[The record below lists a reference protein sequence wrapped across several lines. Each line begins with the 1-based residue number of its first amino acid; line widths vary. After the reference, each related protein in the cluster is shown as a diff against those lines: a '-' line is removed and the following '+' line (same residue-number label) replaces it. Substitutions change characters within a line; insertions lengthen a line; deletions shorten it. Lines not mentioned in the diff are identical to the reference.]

1 MIDLNA
7 TLLIQIFNFLLLVAL
22 LTKFAY
28 KPLMSMLAERE
39 QRIAGSLEAAEQE
52 RQEAAKL
59 KEEYLKELA
68 AARNQAQ
75 QIVEKAN
82 RLAEQNKEELLRAA
96 KEEHAR
102 LLKATQDELAR
113 EREKAL
119 QDLRSEVVALSVAA
133 AGKILSQQLDEAAHA
148 QLVDDFIEKLDREKT
163 GGLPC

>member
-52 RQEAAKL
+52 RQEATKL

-102 LLKATQDELAR
+102 LLKATQEELAR
-113 EREKAL
+113 EREKAM

-148 QLVDDFIEKLDREKT
+148 QLVDDFIGKLDREKT

>member
-28 KPLMSMLAERE
+28 KPLMAMLAERE
-39 QRIAGSLEAAEQE
+39 QRIAGTLDAAERE

-59 KEEYLKELA
+59 KEEYLAELA
-68 AARNQAQ
+68 AARTQAQ
-75 QIVEKAN
+75 QIVDKAT
-82 RLAEQNKEELLRAA
+82 RLAEQTREELLQAA

-102 LLKATQDELAR
+102 LLKASQEELAR
-113 EREKAL
+113 ERERAL
-119 QDLRSEVVALSVAA
+119 KDLRGEVVSLSVAA
-133 AGKILSQQLDEAAHA
+133 AGKILSQNLDAAAHA
-148 QLVDDFIEKLDREKT
+148 RLVDEFIDKLDREKT

>member
-59 KEEYLKELA
+59 KEEYLK
-68 AARNQAQ
+68 
-75 QIVEKAN
+75 
-82 RLAEQNKEELLRAA
+82 
-96 KEEHAR
+96 
-102 LLKATQDELAR
+102 
-113 EREKAL
+113 
-119 QDLRSEVVALSVAA
+119 
-133 AGKILSQQLDEAAHA
+133 
-148 QLVDDFIEKLDREKT
+148 
-163 GGLPC
+163 